1 MCILFCEILFS
12 TDLGTEYE
20 CNHWISYPKQ
30 KKKVP
35 MFSCESP
42 QKIQYS
48 RSQEQE
54 MQPKCTEDSSVIWQ

>member
-30 KKKVP
+30 QKKVL
-35 MFSCESP
+35 MFLCESP
-42 QKIQYS
+42 HISNERIQLLTAVS
-48 RSQEQE
+48 CLR
-54 MQPKCTEDSSVIWQ
+54 